1 MSYNTVFIVEPVIRT
16 GVISSL
22 QEAVHFVLIE
32 IDHAHVAVVVIIVD
46 KIGAGLAVSYFFLFH
61 KCSLSDVFHGE
72 CGDSVKT
79 FIGSYACEEIIASL
93 TGYHSTVIAAEL
105 FLRHIEIEPTL
116 LASGR
121 ECGTNSGV
129 S

>member
-61 KCSLSDVFHGE
+61 KCTSQMSSMESVAIAFRLSSAVMPAR
-72 CGDSVKT
+72 K
-79 FIGSYACEEIIASL
+79 L
-93 TGYHSTVIAAEL
+93 
-105 FLRHIEIEPTL
+105 
-116 LASGR
+116 
-121 ECGTNSGV
+121 
-129 S
+129 